1 VCSLVL
7 SERLYGGP
15 EIVSYTLKM
24 YAFTVGRGER
34 LWGGN
39 LSLPWLLGGGRW
51 ACTYPFVLDLCG
63 GTRKSN
69 PPEVKH
75 GCLCLV
81 GFGVRCV
88 QTLWFLSF
96 EPGCALRCRLTLR

>member
-1 VCSLVL
+1 VL

-15 EIVSYTLKM
+15 EIVSYTLKNVRL
-24 YAFTVGRGER
+24 YGGPGGTFVGGKPVFA
-34 LWGGN
+34 LVV
-39 LSLPWLLGGGRW
+39 GGG
-51 ACTYPFVLDLCG
+51 ALGLHFPFVLDLCG

-75 GCLCLV
+75 VCLCLV

-96 EPGCALRCRLTLR
+96 EPVCALRSLLAQR